1 VVLAADQF
9 IAARVVFMSATRA
22 AVERRTAW
30 VPKKA
35 VGAADQFSALLELRR
50 LCQFRSQLR
59 YSTTLRRRKGDPQ
72 TPSLRG
78 SVREVCQRRRRKM
91 LSG

>member
-1 VVLAADQF
+1 MVLAVDQF

-35 VGAADQFSALLELRR
+35 VGAADQFSLL
-50 LCQFRSQLR
+50 FRIEAIM
-59 YSTTLRRRKGDPQ
+59 P
-72 TPSLRG
+72 
-78 SVREVCQRRRRKM
+78 V
-91 LSG
+91 